1 MAVKKFDLVIYGA
14 SSFVGQILT
23 EYLYEHIGLTRKV
36 KWAIAGRSEA
46 KLTKLRSSLGEGAA
60 KLPIIIA
67 DSHDE
72 AGLRDMC
79 ERSRVIVST
88 VGPYALYGE
97 LLVKVCAENGNDY
110 CDLTG
115 EAYWIKQ
122 MMDRYQEAAKKSG
135 ARIVNCCG
143 FDSIPSDLGV
153 HFLQQEGKQQFG
165 TFFNNVKLR
174 VKSMKGGAS
183 GGTIASM
190 IEMVVAAKADPGLRK
205 QMGNPYILCP
215 EKHDYRI
222 RQTSIK
228 APVFDKDF
236 QAWAAPFIMEAINAR
251 VVLRSNSLLNMAYGE
266 DFSYGEAML
275 SGQGIKGRLTALGIA
290 GGLGA
295 FAGSL
300 IFDPVRNLMQKY
312 VLPKP
317 GEGPSLQDQ
326 LNGYFDIRLHGRN
339 KKGQQLMVQVTG
351 DRDPGYGCTAKMLA
365 QAGLCLAFDLSTDDK
380 TGGFWTPATAMGDL
394 LVGRLSE
401 HAGMT
406 FETMELEQ

>member
-97 LLVKVCAENGNDY
+97 LLVKVCTENGNDY

-190 IEMVVAAKADPGLRK
+190 IEMIVAAKADPGLRK

-222 RQTSIK
+222 RQASIK

-339 KKGQQLMVQVTG
+339 KNDQQLMVQVTG

-365 QAGLCLAFDLSTDDK
+365 QAALCLAFDLSADDK
-380 TGGFWTPATAMGDL
+380 AGGFWTPATAMGDL
-394 LVGRLSE
+394 LVERLSE

-406 FETMELEQ
+406 FETLEQ

>member
-122 MMDRYQEAAKKSG
+122 MMDKYQEAAKKSG

-153 HFLQQEGKQQFG
+153 HFLQQEGKERFG
-165 TFFNNVKLR
+165 KFFNNVKLR

-190 IEMVVAAKADPGLRK
+190 IEMIVAAKADPGLRK
-205 QMGNPYILCP
+205 KMGNPYILCP

-312 VLPKP
+312 VLPKS

-339 KKGQQLMVQVTG
+339 KNGQQLMVQVTG

-365 QAGLCLAFDLSTDDK
+365 QAALCLAFDLSADDRA
-380 TGGFWTPATAMGDL
+380 GGFWTPATAMGDF
-394 LVGRLSE
+394 LVERLSE

-406 FETMELEQ
+406 FETLEQ

>member
-190 IEMVVAAKADPGLRK
+190 IEMIVAAKADPGLRK

-222 RQTSIK
+222 RQASIK

-339 KKGQQLMVQVTG
+339 KNDQQLMVQVTG

-365 QAGLCLAFDLSTDDK
+365 QAALCLAFDLSADDK
-380 TGGFWTPATAMGDL
+380 AGGFWTPATAMGDL
-394 LVGRLSE
+394 LVERLSE

-406 FETMELEQ
+406 FETLEQ